1 MSTEKYEVAVLE
13 LAQVIMS
20 ANVSQTNKGEYFGYF
35 LDRLIHRYVQ
45 TQPGRSDQFN
55 ANLFPS
61 GTRKSLELLADR
73 LATQVGSADPVEAA
87 TDLRHVIVRVLEH
100 LADQQS
106 DGTVLFLKGCLHKVI
121 SKIDTNLDT
130 SLGGDPKDRV
140 TASRRRV
147 VAIGVLA
154 DVSEDL

>member
-1 MSTEKYEVAVLE
+1 MSTEKYDTNILE
-13 LAQVIMS
+13 LVQVIQS
-20 ANVSQTNKGEYFGYF
+20 SNVSQTNKGEFFGYF

-55 ANLFPS
+55 ANLFPA

-87 TDLRHVIVRVLEH
+87 TDLRHVIVGVLEY
-100 LADQQS
+100 LSADQS
-106 DGTVLFLKGCLHKVI
+106 DGTILFLKGCLHKVI
-121 SKIDTNLDT
+121 SKIDANLDT

-147 VAIGVLA
+147 VALGVLA
-154 DVSEDL
+154 DISEDL